1 MYDILIKNG
10 EIIDGTGTEP
20 KRTDLAIKN
29 GKIVAL
35 DDFKNEK
42 AKIEINA
49 DKKYL
54 SPGFIDI
61 NNDADHDLSLIEMP
75 EADNLIRQG
84 ITTMVG
90 GNCGASLAPLISH
103 SLVSLD
109 KWLKVTNLNIN
120 WRTLGEFLKFLEQ
133 KHLAINFATLVGW
146 GTLRQDLTQNQF
158 RPLTKKE
165 LEELK
170 FLVKMSLEQGAF
182 GVSFGLGYNLE
193 QAVGL
198 TEIQSLA
205 ELVKKKNSFFSFHLR
220 NEADGFLAGM
230 REVLEVA
237 EKNKVSIEISHLR
250 VEGKE
255 NFESFPEALKMIQ
268 KINQEKELVNFDLF
282 PYDYNVESIYLL
294 LPEWVAVGGREI
306 LLKNLHDEIV
316 RKKIIEDL
324 KRKKNLYQDLIVVDS
339 GERWWFVGKSL
350 KEISQGFNL
359 SLEESLLKIIELCE
373 KKVSVLVKSLSW
385 DNVQKGITSPYSFI
399 ASNGTIC
406 DLNSGKKGRWVHP
419 RAFST
424 FPKFLNDYVKEQKLF
439 SWEEAINKITGK
451 VADKLGLKNRGYL
464 KENYA
469 ADVVIFNPEKIKD
482 KSSLENPFQYPEGIE
497 TVIVNGRIAYQKG
510 LFSHEHYGQVLRKM

>member
-10 EIIDGTGTEP
+10 EIIDGTGLAL
-20 KRTDLAIKN
+20 KKADLAIKN

-35 DDFKNEK
+35 GNFKNER
-42 AKIEINA
+42 AKTEINA
-49 DKKYL
+49 DKKYI

-61 NNDADHDLSLIEMP
+61 NNDSDHDLSLLEMP

-84 ITTMVG
+84 ITTIVG

-109 KWLKVTNLNIN
+109 KWIKVSNLNIS
-120 WRTLGEFLKFLEQ
+120 WRTLAEFLKFLEQ
-133 KHLAINFATLVGW
+133 KHLAVNFATLVGW
-146 GTLRQDLTQNQF
+146 GTLREDLTQNQF
-158 RPLTKKE
+158 RPLTQKE
-165 LEELK
+165 LEELQ
-170 FLVKMSLEQGAF
+170 FLVQMSLEQGAF

-198 TEIQSLA
+198 TEFQALA
-205 ELVKKKNSFFSFHLR
+205 KLVKKKNAFLSFHLR
-220 NEADGFLAGM
+220 NEADGFLASI

-237 EKNKVSIEISHLR
+237 EKEKVSLEISHLR
-250 VEGKE
+250 VEGKD
-255 NFESFPEALKMIQ
+255 NFDIFPEALKMINNV
-268 KINQEKELVNFDLF
+268 NQESELVNFDVF

-294 LPEWVAVGGREI
+294 LPEWVAVGGREV
-306 LLKNLHDEIV
+306 LLKNLHNEVV

-324 KRKKNLYQDLIVVDS
+324 KRKKCLYQDLIVVDS

-373 KKVSVLVKSLSW
+373 KRVSVLIKNLSL
-385 DNVQKGITSPYSFI
+385 DNVQKAIMSPYSLI
-399 ASNGTIC
+399 ASNGTVSNL
-406 DLNSGKKGRWVHP
+406 DGGEKGKWIHP
-419 RAFST
+419 RVFST

-439 SWEEAINKITGK
+439 TWEEAINKITGK

-469 ADVVIFNPEKIKD
+469 ADIVIFNPEKIKD
-482 KSSLENPFQYPEGIE
+482 KSTLENPFQYPEGIE
-497 TVIVNGRIAYQKG
+497 TVIVNGQVAYQKG
-510 LFSHEHYGQVLRKM
+510 LFSHERFGQVLRKM